1 MTQIGKDMSF
11 GEIAAAIGLL
21 TPLVLGILAFIEK
34 FVNRKKADPTKDQ
47 PEVVQ
52 GMTVTTDSYAD
63 QLIRELKKERDEAE
77 ADNKVLRAQLQILN
91 QRERNN

>member
-1 MTQIGKDMSF
+1 MSLQ
-11 GEIAAAIGLL
+11 EWAVAIGLL

-34 FVNRKKADPTKDQ
+34 FIHRKGDSDKEV

-63 QLIRELKKERDEAE
+63 RLIIELTRERDEAD
-77 ADNKVLRAQLQILN
+77 AAAAKATQDNEVLRAQLN
-91 QRERNN
+91 AYKERNNN

>member
-1 MTQIGKDMSF
+1 MSF

-34 FVNRKKADPTKDQ
+34 FVHRKDKEDDSAKGQ

-77 ADNKVLRAQLQILN
+77 ADNKVLRAQLEVLQ
-91 QRERNN
+91 QRERNK